1 MSQVRLTLI
10 SLALMTKPV
19 GTSGFPSLLIID
31 RHPYEIN
38 REKKEQ
44 SINVSVRLVHAGTCF
59 YAYAPLC

>member
-1 MSQVRLTLI
+1 
-10 SLALMTKPV
+10 MTKPV

-38 REKKEQ
+38 REEKEQ

-59 YAYAPLC
+59 MRVLLYVSVCVCVN